1 MSNYKTVSN
10 IPFITKQE
18 MIEVDRLMVEK
29 YHISLIQMM
38 ENAGRNL
45 ASLARNL
52 FFNGDVSNKKIF
64 VLAGHGA
71 NGGGAL
77 VSARHLINWG
87 ADVKIIISKDETEF
101 SGVPK
106 IQLEILKNMCANIF
120 QFNQIKNDFNTDL
133 IIEGLVGYSL
143 NGSPRG
149 TLKDIIE
156 FANDLPVK
164 KLSLDVPAGIDLS
177 VCKAMKPAFFADAVL
192 TLALPKEGMQKEE
205 IKKYIK
211 QLYLADISVPSSL
224 YKLLPSKL
232 SISNIFF
239 ESEIVRVW

>member
-18 MIEVDRLMVEK
+18 MIEVDRLMVKK

-52 FFNGDVSNKKIF
+52 FFHGDVSNKKIF

-106 IQLEILKNMCANIF
+106 IQLEILKNMGAYIF

-192 TLALPKEGMQKEE
+192 TLALPKECMQKEE

-224 YKLLPSKL
+224 YKLLPSEL
-232 SISNIFF
+232 LISNIFS